1 MIPELIH
8 IPKKFKQLTI
18 LIKRIK
24 LIHKIECGV
33 SPVVGILLMLIVTLI
48 LASVISAYTGE
59 LAKPQSKAPQL
70 LIEASMTNITSP
82 GDIQVNES
90 LDMRVLS
97 IDGSVNTKDLML
109 KTEWKNNSGVY
120 SKLVKPNENLYPTG
134 FAPGNPSGSNFGNY
148 TLVAGTRMNVNASRN
163 NPGILNSVIDSW
175 TSIPDGTPIR
185 IQFVHIPS
193 GAIIVDKEIIAE
205 V

>member
-1 MIPELIH
+1 MYPLWLV
-8 IPKKFKQLTI
+8 F
-18 LIKRIK
+18 
-24 LIHKIECGV
+24 C
-33 SPVVGILLMLIVTLI
+33 SCLIVTLI

-163 NPGILNSVIDSW
+163 NPGILKLSN
-175 TSIPDGTPIR
+175 
-185 IQFVHIPS
+185 
-193 GAIIVDKEIIAE
+193 
-205 V
+205 